1 MSEAAC
7 LITGG
12 GGQLGRELARLIP
25 GSYAPDK
32 SELSITDLA
41 SVRDAIARTGATTVF
56 NCAAYTAVDR
66 AEEEPDRSWE
76 VNAEAAGK
84 VARACRLEN
93 ARLIHFSTN
102 YVFDGL
108 ASDPYTEAD
117 EPRPLSA
124 YGRSKR
130 EGELLVLAELPDAL
144 VIRSAGLFGPGGSAM
159 KGGSFPDRL
168 LARAHSGQDLAVV
181 SDQRL
186 NPTYTG
192 HLAVAAIAAAA
203 ARTSGLLHLVSAGC
217 CSYHEFALELLRLAG
232 IDRPVAA
239 IATPPGG
246 ASRPRNGCL
255 ASTRAEPLPSWRE
268 GLKAYWSVRPA
279 DVA

>member
-1 MSEAAC
+1 MSEARC

-32 SELSITDLA
+32 SELSVTDLA
-41 SVRDAIARTGATTVF
+41 GLREAIARTGASTVF
-56 NCAAYTAVDR
+56 NCAAYNAVDR
-66 AEEEPDRSWE
+66 AEQEPDRARE

-84 VARACRLEN
+84 VALACRLEK

-117 EPRPLSA
+117 EPRPVSA

-130 EGELLVLAELPDAL
+130 EGELLVLAELRDAL
-144 VIRSAGLFGPGGSAM
+144 VIRSSGLFGPGGSAV

-168 LARAHSGQDLAVV
+168 LARAESGQPLAVV

-203 ARTSGLLHLVSAGC
+203 AGTSGLLHLVADGC
-217 CSYHEFALELLRLAG
+217 CTYHEFAVELLRLAG
-232 IDRPVAA
+232 IDQPVAA
-239 IATPPGG
+239 IATPPEG
-246 ASRPRNGCL
+246 AERPRNGCL
-255 ASTRAEPLPSWRE
+255 ASIRSEPLPSWRE
-268 GLKAYWSVRPA
+268 GLKAYWSARPLGLR
-279 DVA
+279 